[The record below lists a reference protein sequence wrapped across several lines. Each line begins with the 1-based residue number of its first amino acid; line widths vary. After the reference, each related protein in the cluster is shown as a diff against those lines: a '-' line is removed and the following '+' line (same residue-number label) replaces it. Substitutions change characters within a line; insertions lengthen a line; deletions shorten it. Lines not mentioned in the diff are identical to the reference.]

1 MTRSYLDIE
10 DDLEFKNNKYNEISL
25 VSKMYLTQDI
35 RLSATD
41 PELGKHE
48 GQDSISESKEEANSG
63 NRVEVEDHVGSTKFK
78 TSPTS
83 DLSVAA
89 AEELADH
96 LKVDVNIR

>member
-1 MTRSYLDIE
+1 MTRNYLDIE
-10 DDLEFKNNKYNEISL
+10 DDLEFKNNKYNEIS
-25 VSKMYLTQDI
+25 
-35 RLSATD
+35 
-41 PELGKHE
+41 
-48 GQDSISESKEEANSG
+48 NSG

-89 AEELADH
+89 AEELVDH